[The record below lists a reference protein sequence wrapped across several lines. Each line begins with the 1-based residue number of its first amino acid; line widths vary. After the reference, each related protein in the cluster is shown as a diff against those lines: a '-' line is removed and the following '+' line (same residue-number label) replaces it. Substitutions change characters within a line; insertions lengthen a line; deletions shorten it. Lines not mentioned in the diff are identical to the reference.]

1 MHQCHH
7 DGTGHDR
14 GGGLCPQLILFGL
27 SNQLVVAFKKDY
39 TVAFKHLL
47 LKGYEDGADDTQAIY
62 IHRDLLEHLAFVLK
76 KYLAVPSRTLGHCAY
91 GGTGGGPEGGTGLWL
106 CQGFFCRGD
115 IDSSSDTF
123 DIDPSI
129 VTTGDTRDLRDP
141 GSAPWG
147 PPAAGTGWH

>member
-76 KYLAVPSRTLGHCAY
+76 K
-91 GGTGGGPEGGTGLWL
+91 
-106 CQGFFCRGD
+106 GFFCRGD

>member
-76 KYLAVPSRTLGHCAY
+76 KRSWECTLGTPSCWHWMALMA
-91 GGTGGGPEGGTGLWL
+91 T
-106 CQGFFCRGD
+106 
-115 IDSSSDTF
+115 SSSN
-123 DIDPSI
+123 S
-129 VTTGDTRDLRDP
+129 TG
-141 GSAPWG
+141 
-147 PPAAGTGWH
+147 